1 MLASRAWSQL
11 TSKHADRSCRQPVLT
26 EVDHTASIQSAVL
39 AAEPQAQT
47 LAEDTDAALDD
58 RFMAAVEDDV

>member
-1 MLASRAWSQL
+1 M
-11 TSKHADRSCRQPVLT
+11 
-26 EVDHTASIQSAVL
+26 DHSVSIQAAAL
-39 AAEPQAQT
+39 GAAAEPEAQT

>member
-1 MLASRAWSQL
+1 MLCSL
-11 TSKHADRSCRQPVLT
+11 TSKALLIGFLCRQPVLT